1 MALLKLPFV
10 ETART
15 RLEGFWPSA
24 RQKAVARF
32 HFKGVSRPDFDQAA
46 LARAHRLYAG
56 LDQLSGDQFLTLD
69 WLSCFAKSGRQ
80 LLMQHGLRLLEDWS
94 QQAVPL
100 NDLPTEARQLR
111 DLSNAAIAFA
121 STLHDDQLK
130 SLNRAFDIQLQR
142 LNAIKTRHAVDHLT
156 KAFALLSASHCLQQG
171 QALQQDALRLL
182 DLALPQLIA
191 SDGGPT
197 AHRLDDYIRWV
208 SPLLLEHDISFTPRT
223 RHALDRAR
231 PFLSMLLTA
240 QHSYCEASET
250 APVAE
255 VLETPALR
263 LADLSRVARLSCHKT
278 TAIALPATLTG
289 TTSLDVSAQGHHLAR
304 ASLFLHDGQEDQSV
318 TLLTQKTSENGEFLL
333 QETAQS
339 SRMVFLSPKGDDI
352 RVEDQWSHDTVKR
365 WMRIDLPV
373 DAKISIARNG
383 TLAAV
388 ALDHR
393 HLWHLSLR
401 GAKLLTQQDDGIL
414 IAETREARVNWALKR
429 QARTASKPE
438 KMTEAELP
446 F

>member
-1 MALLKLPFV
+1 
-10 ETART
+10 
-15 RLEGFWPSA
+15 
-24 RQKAVARF
+24 
-32 HFKGVSRPDFDQAA
+32 
-46 LARAHRLYAG
+46 
-56 LDQLSGDQFLTLD
+56 
-69 WLSCFAKSGRQ
+69 
-80 LLMQHGLRLLEDWS
+80 
-94 QQAVPL
+94 
-100 NDLPTEARQLR
+100 
-111 DLSNAAIAFA
+111 
-121 STLHDDQLK
+121 
-130 SLNRAFDIQLQR
+130 
-142 LNAIKTRHAVDHLT
+142 
-156 KAFALLSASHCLQQG
+156 
-171 QALQQDALRLL
+171 
-182 DLALPQLIA
+182 
-191 SDGGPT
+191 
-197 AHRLDDYIRWV
+197 
-208 SPLLLEHDISFTPRT
+208 
-223 RHALDRAR
+223 
-231 PFLSMLLTA
+231 
-240 QHSYCEASET
+240 
-250 APVAE
+250 
-255 VLETPALR
+255 
-263 LADLSRVARLSCHKT
+263 
-278 TAIALPATLTG
+278 
-289 TTSLDVSAQGHHLAR
+289 
-304 ASLFLHDGQEDQSV
+304 V